1 MQTWKWL
8 TQPAK
13 PYTWGFM
20 ARVVVKAA
28 VLFALLNVIFA
39 LVNPLPTLG
48 HISAYNTLLTGR
60 ERLPYGENPPAS
72 YNLSLYNLPAMVESL
87 TVDTAPADDE
97 FRVLLLGDSS
107 VWGILLEPQDT
118 LAGQINR
125 LDLRTADGRRVRAYN
140 LGYPTMSL
148 TKDLMLLDYA
158 LEQAHPDLIVWLFT
172 LESFAPD
179 AQLEPSFVQNNA
191 ERVQALIRRY
201 DLSSDPGDP
210 RFVEPDFWQSTIVG
224 QRRALADLLRLQ
236 LYGVM
241 WSLTGIDQEYPD
253 DYTRRSVDLD
263 ADESWHTFETPQ
275 TFTADDLAFDALAA
289 GAQRAGSIPVLF
301 VNEPIFIS
309 QGENSDVRYN
319 AFYPR
324 WAYDSYRDVLAAQ
337 TDSAAWPPT
346 LDLWDLLPDV
356 ECYTDSPVHLTLT
369 CESQLATRVG
379 EAILDL
385 SASAS

>member
-8 TQPAK
+8 TQPDK

-20 ARVVVKAA
+20 ARVAVKAA
-28 VLFALLNVIFA
+28 ILFALLNVIFA

-48 HISAYNTLLTGR
+48 LISAYNTLLKGR

-72 YNLSLYNLPAMVESL
+72 YNLSLYNVPAMFESL
-87 TVDTAPADDE
+87 TLDTAPADDE

-107 VWGILLEPQDT
+107 VWGILQEPQDT

-125 LDLRTADGRRVRAYN
+125 LDLHTADGRRVRAYN

-158 LEQAHPDLIVWLFT
+158 LEQTEPDLIVWLFT

-191 ERVQALIRRY
+191 DRVQALIRRY
-201 DLSSDPGDP
+201 HLSSDPGDP
-210 RFVEPDFWQSTIVG
+210 RFVEPDFWGSTLVG
-224 QRRALADLLRLQ
+224 QRRPLADLLRLQ

-253 DYTRRSVDLD
+253 DYTRRSIDLD
-263 ADESWHTFETPQ
+263 ADETWHDFAAPQ
-275 TFTADDLAFDALAA
+275 TFTADDLAFDVLAA
-289 GAQRAGSIPVLF
+289 GAQRVGSIPLLF
-301 VNEPIFIS
+301 VNEPTFIS
-309 QGENSDVRYN
+309 EGENSDVRYN

-324 WAYDSYRDVLAAQ
+324 WAYDEYRRVLDEQ
-337 TDSAAWPPT
+337 TGSAVWPPT
-346 LDLWDLLPDV
+346 LDLWDLLPDA
-356 ECYTDSPVHLTLT
+356 ECYTDSPVHLTPT
-369 CESQLATRVG
+369 CEAQFAAQVG

-385 SASAS
+385 SAAGS

>member
-8 TQPAK
+8 TQPAR

-28 VLFALLNVIFA
+28 ILFALLNVVFA
-39 LVNPLPTLG
+39 LVNPLPALG
-48 HISAYNTLLTGR
+48 LISGYNTLLKGR
-60 ERLPYGENPPAS
+60 ERLPYGDNPPAS

-87 TVDTAPADDE
+87 TLDTAPAADE
-97 FRVLLLGDSS
+97 FRVLVLGDSS
-107 VWGILLEPQDT
+107 VWGILQEPQDT

-125 LDLRTADGRRVRAYN
+125 LDLRAADGRRVRAYN

-158 LEQAHPDLIVWLFT
+158 LEQTEPDLIVWLFT
-172 LESFAPD
+172 LESFDPD

-191 ERVQALIRRY
+191 GRVQDLIRRY
-201 DLSSDPGDP
+201 KLSDDPDDP
-210 RFVEPDFWQSTIVG
+210 RFVEPDFWGRTLVG

-253 DYTRRSVDLD
+253 DYTRRSVDLE
-263 ADESWHTFETPQ
+263 ADDTWHGFAPQ
-275 TFTADDLAFDALAA
+275 AFTADDLAFDALAA
-289 GAQRAGSIPVLF
+289 GAERTGSIPLLF

-324 WAYDSYRDVLAAQ
+324 WAYDGYRRVLDEQAEG
-337 TDSAAWPPT
+337 AAWPPT
-346 LDLWDLLPDV
+346 LDLWDLLPDA
-356 ECYTDSPVHLTLT
+356 ECYTDSPVHLTPT
-369 CESQLATRVG
+369 CEAQLAAQVG
-379 EAILDL
+379 DAIIGMR
-385 SASAS
+385 AAGP